1 MKKREFFKLLT
12 RAMSVSVIFAATGLG
27 ASAQTVSKPV
37 RIIVAFA
44 PGGPVDA
51 MARTLAE
58 PLGRALGKT
67 VIVENKPGASG
78 AIGANEVLKA
88 DPDGSTLWLTSVG
101 AAAINPALFSKL
113 SYNMQKD
120 FAPVSLAANNVEV
133 FVVNSNNTAKD
144 AVEFLAAAKAKK
156 EPVPI
161 ASSGKGSIPHLALL
175 QLEYSTGI
183 DLLHV
188 PYNGMAP
195 AMNDLLGGQ
204 VSGFFADVP
213 AVMAQIKGGRLRAIG
228 MASKTRHPLL
238 PDVKTFEEQGF
249 KSVDTNNWY
258 GFFVSSKT
266 SADTIKGLNKA
277 IQQAVADP
285 VANAK
290 MTQSGAEPKSTT
302 QEELGAM
309 LKSDTEKWARLIK
322 ARNITADE

>member
-1 MKKREFFKLLT
+1 M
-12 RAMSVSVIFAATGLG
+12 
-27 ASAQTVSKPV
+27 
-37 RIIVAFA
+37 IVAFA

-51 MARTLAE
+51 MARTLAK

-133 FVVNSNNTAKD
+133 FVVNSNDTAKD

-175 QLEYSTGI
+175 HSEY
-183 DLLHV
+183 
-188 PYNGMAP
+188 
-195 AMNDLLGGQ
+195 
-204 VSGFFADVP
+204 
-213 AVMAQIKGGRLRAIG
+213 
-228 MASKTRHPLL
+228 
-238 PDVKTFEEQGF
+238 
-249 KSVDTNNWY
+249 
-258 GFFVSSKT
+258 
-266 SADTIKGLNKA
+266 
-277 IQQAVADP
+277 QQALTCC
-285 VANAK
+285 
-290 MTQSGAEPKSTT
+290 MCLTT
-302 QEELGAM
+302 AWPQP
-309 LKSDTEKWARLIK
+309 
-322 ARNITADE
+322 

>member
-1 MKKREFFKLLT
+1 MKKRVLIRLL
-12 RAMSVSVIFAATGLG
+12 AASVAWVATGV
-27 ASAQTVSKPV
+27 ASQAQTVSKPV

-144 AVEFLAAAKAKK
+144 AVEFLAVAKAKK

-183 DLLHV
+183 DMLHV

-266 SADTIKGLNKA
+266 SADTIKALNKA

-302 QEELGAM
+302 PEELGAI
-309 LKSDTEKWARLIK
+309 LKSDTDKWARLIK

>member
-1 MKKREFFKLLT
+1 MKKRVLIRLL
-12 RAMSVSVIFAATGLG
+12 AASVAWVATGV
-27 ASAQTVSKPV
+27 ASQAQTVSKPV

-133 FVVNSNNTAKD
+133 FVVNIINPAKD

-183 DLLHV
+183 DMLHV

-204 VSGFFADVP
+204 VNGFFADVP

-266 SADTIKGLNKA
+266 SADTIKALNKA

-302 QEELGAM
+302 PEELGAI
-309 LKSDTEKWARLIK
+309 LKSDTDKWARLIK